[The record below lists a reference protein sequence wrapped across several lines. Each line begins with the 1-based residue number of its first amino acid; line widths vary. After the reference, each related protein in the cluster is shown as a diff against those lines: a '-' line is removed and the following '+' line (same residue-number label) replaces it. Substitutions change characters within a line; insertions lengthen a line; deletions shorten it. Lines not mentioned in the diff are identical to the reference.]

1 MNTNTARPCRIE
13 VRRSR
18 HDHVG
23 SWTPVSDGGYRQTS
37 PRTYRSVREAKRRI
51 TDVYFL
57 VDRLSCA
64 VYDVRIVDA
73 KTGDEIKVSEARVDF
88 GIRQAF
94 AEQEDNSIG
103 ARLAR
108 GEAVFV

>member
-1 MNTNTARPCRIE
+1 
-13 VRRSR
+13 
-18 HDHVG
+18 
-23 SWTPVSDGGYRQTS
+23 
-37 PRTYRSVREAKRRI
+37 VREAKRRI

-57 VDRLSCA
+57 VDRLSRA

-73 KTGDEIKVSEARVDF
+73 KTGAEIKVSEARVDF

-103 ARLAR
+103 ACLAR